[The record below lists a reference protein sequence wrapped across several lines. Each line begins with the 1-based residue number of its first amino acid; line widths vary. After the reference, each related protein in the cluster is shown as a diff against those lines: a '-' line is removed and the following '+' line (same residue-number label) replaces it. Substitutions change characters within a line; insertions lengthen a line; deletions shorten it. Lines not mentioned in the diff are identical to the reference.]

1 MSIISILS
9 FRLNCATW
17 SLVNSTHLWSVYSSL
32 HPSGNLCSHPSIL
45 SLGHPDVRS
54 SIHFVV
60 H

>member
-32 HPSGNLCSHPSIL
+32 HPSGNLRSHPSNL
-45 SLGHPDVRS
+45 SLGHPDVR
-54 SIHFVV
+54 
-60 H
+60 